1 MNNNNQLLN
10 YEYIFERKLIIM
22 SADVETM
29 FYVRETP
36 WHGLGVKVE
45 KALSS
50 RKALEIAGLNWNVIQ
65 KPIYTDDNV
74 LIPSFKANVR
84 ESDGKILGVVTDRYK
99 IVQNKEAF
107 AFTDSLL
114 GEGVKYETAG
124 SLQGGKKVWLLANLP
139 EKYKILDDEVNS
151 YMVFSNSHDGTGA
164 IKVAMTP
171 IRVVCN
177 NTLNLALSSAKRVWS
192 ANHTGNI
199 NAKLDEAMKTLLLA
213 EHYMKNLND
222 EAEVLS
228 KVRLTDKKVMNFVN
242 ELLPLP
248 EDASKIQEK
257 NITNLRDDMK
267 LRYFDAPDLIYLPKS
282 AWRFVNAVSD
292 FSTHAAPVRKTLNY
306 KENLFA
312 KIVEGNPLIDK
323 AYDLVLNAA

>member
-114 GEGVKYETAG
+114 GKGVKYETAG

-228 KVRLTDKKVMNFVN
+228 KVKLTDKKVMNFVN

-267 LRYFDAPDLIYLPKS
+267 LRYFDAPDLICLPKS

>member
-312 KIVEGNPLIDK
+312 KTVEGNPLIDK

>member
-1 MNNNNQLLN
+1 
-10 YEYIFERKLIIM
+10 M

-36 WHGLGVKVE
+36 WHGLGVKVG

-312 KIVEGNPLIDK
+312 KTVEGNPLIDK

>member
-1 MNNNNQLLN
+1 
-10 YEYIFERKLIIM
+10 M

-114 GEGVKYETAG
+114 GKGVKYETAG

-228 KVRLTDKKVMNFVN
+228 KVKLTDKKVMNFVN

-267 LRYFDAPDLIYLPKS
+267 LRYFDAPDLICLPKS

-312 KIVEGNPLIDK
+312 KTVEGNPLIDK